1 MADSKPS
8 RVEIAARAA
17 VLENATLREK
27 VVALTEQVERLTK
40 PLSEL
45 LAIIHRDGGH
55 YQAAHGA
62 EKAAA
67 DAATVWANL
76 QLRAEAAEAELA
88 KLREAEPVAQWR
100 VGEWKNGSTP
110 DGMAI
115 IFCDAHE
122 TAISMD
128 PMPRRQAEEIVESH
142 NDSIA
147 SPPPS
152 APGAVREAAAVA
164 GWNACRRSIYAV
176 CEDVQ
181 NEAKRLR
188 TSSKP
193 GTFSEE
199 QHARGYYAGSCYA
212 AKSIVRGFN
221 SMSALDDDNLRAALK
236 PTEKNDD

>member
-1 MADSKPS
+1 MAENSAPERIWAYPS
-8 RVEIAARAA
+8 AMAGWAKAFCRLEKAEQIAVEYVRADL
-17 VLENATLREK
+17 VAT
-27 VVALTEQVERLTK
+27 LTEQVERLTK

-76 QLRAEAAEAELA
+76 QA

-110 DGMAI
+110 
-115 IFCDAHE
+115 E